1 LRSGAWQRRLSVSEY
16 VKNVED
22 VSDLPRSTPRV
33 RGSTSWSRTDKPFFI
48 EPLFTRDPRLVK
60 PVHVLMA
67 MKALRGIELILPTY
81 GEQVGLKGRICRR
94 WA

>member
-1 LRSGAWQRRLSVSEY
+1 LSVSEY

-33 RGSTSWSRTDKPFFI
+33 RGSTAWSRTDKPFFI
-48 EPLFTRDPRLVK
+48 GPLFTRDPRLVK

-67 MKALRGIELILPTY
+67 T
-81 GEQVGLKGRICRR
+81 RR
-94 WA
+94 SAASS